1 MTETVNSHSDVLV
14 VGAGPTGLTMACE
27 LARHG
32 VTPRIIDKAPVPSD
46 KSKAFGIHARTLELF
61 ENMGIVD
68 KFLRLGNISNGFDMY
83 DHGKNLASVVFDSL
97 ESKYPFFLILAQ
109 SDTEKL
115 LHEHLLSTYGIEV
128 EREKELVSIEER
140 DGSLIAGVRLKDGS
154 RENIKCSYVAGCD
167 GAHSTT
173 RHILNLE
180 FKGAP
185 YPFYWLL
192 ADLDLEWDYPLHHI
206 SVFIHPTGV
215 TAHFPLYKDRGRLM
229 FEVPNASIEE
239 DMPPPT
245 IEDVRRL
252 MNERQ
257 INYKSVTNPNWLA
270 YFKIHHRMVNHYG
283 KGRVFLSGD
292 AAHIHSPLGGQGMNT
307 GIQDA
312 YNLAW
317 KIGLVLGGK
326 SPDSLLA
333 SYNEERHRVGK
344 EVVGFTD
351 FATKMVGL
359 HNPVLSAL
367 RNKIVGAISHI
378 DAVQEK
384 VLTTLSQIE
393 INYRES
399 PVVKERWY
407 QPDAVEGFHD
417 YSHDLAAGERFK
429 DYVLTG
435 LDGKGTRQL
444 YDLLR
449 NPEHN
454 LLLFT
459 GAGPEDMEFD
469 ELRAVYN
476 AVRENFTGLI
486 NVHILVGSKGLPH
499 DFEDMNSIWRDVD
512 SAMHKDFGAAKASL
526 YLIRPDGYIGFRN
539 QPASL
544 SDLNEYLAS
553 IFV

>member
-1 MTETVNSHSDVLV
+1 MNASGNSNTDVLV

-27 LARHG
+27 LLRHG
-32 VTPRIIDKAPVPSD
+32 VTPRIIDKSPAPSVH
-46 KSKAFGIHARTLELF
+46 SKAFGIHARTLELF
-61 ENMGIVD
+61 ETMGIVETM
-68 KFLRLGNISNGFDMY
+68 LGRGNICNGFDMY
-83 DHGKNLASVVFDSL
+83 NRGKPLAHVNFDAL
-97 ESKYPFFLILAQ
+97 ESNYPYFLILAQ
-109 SDTEKL
+109 SDTERIL
-115 LHEHLLSTYGIEV
+115 NDHLESYGIKV
-128 EREKELVSIEER
+128 EREKELVGIEQADTGIKAR
-140 DGSLIAGVRLKDGS
+140 LKLKDGS
-154 RENIKCSYVAGCD
+154 EEIVDCSYLAGCD

-192 ADLDLEWDYPLHHI
+192 ADIDLKWDYSLHHI
-206 SVFIHPTGV
+206 SVFNHPTGV
-215 TAHFPLYKDRGRLM
+215 TAHFPLYEDRGRLM
-229 FEVPNASIEE
+229 FEVPHATIEE
-239 DMPPPT
+239 DMPSPT

-270 YFKIHHRMVNHYG
+270 YFKIHHRMVNQYG

-317 KIGLVLGGK
+317 KIGLVLGSK

-333 SYNEERHRVGK
+333 SYNEERRRVGK
-344 EVVGFTD
+344 NVVGFTD

-367 RNKIVGAISHI
+367 RNKIVGVISHI

-399 PVVKERWY
+399 PIVEDRWY
-407 QPDAVEGFHD
+407 QPDTIEGFHG
-417 YSHDLAAGERFK
+417 YRHDLEAGERIK
-429 DYVLTG
+429 DYPLSG
-435 LDGKGTRQL
+435 LDGKNGARL
-444 YDLLR
+444 YDLFKDVR
-449 NPEHN
+449 HK
-454 LLLFT
+454 LLMFT
-459 GAGPEDMEFD
+459 GSEPEDMELD
-469 ELRAVYN
+469 ELRKIRSAMETEYGDTI
-476 AVRENFTGLI
+476 ETHLI
-486 NVHILVGSKGLPH
+486 AGTDELPD
-499 DFEDMNSIWRDVD
+499 DFKSMTQAWRDKELV
-512 SAMHKDFGAAKASL
+512 MHRDFGAAKASL
-526 YLIRPDGYIGFRN
+526 YLLRPDSYIGFRN

-544 SDLNEYLAS
+544 GDLGEYLS
-553 IFV
+553 LIFL